1 MLTNENWTR
10 IIWTRNVTS
19 FDKCTV
25 VQCYVN
31 AGFQLSQQR
40 SERHTHFYA
49 LLKLQHALF
58 WVQLANVGYALV
70 AARCMSASSFRL
82 KSNLG

>member
-1 MLTNENWTR
+1 MLTNENWTW

-19 FDKCTV
+19 FDKCAV

-31 AGFQLSQQR
+31 ASLQLSQQR

-49 LLKLQHALF
+49 LLKLKHALL

-70 AARCMSASSFRL
+70 AARCLNARSFCL
-82 KSNLG
+82 KFNLS